1 MATEYGRCPCRGRYM
16 PGEVEVPF
24 AVGASMQG
32 VPRAVCPECDSRVY
46 PAHVLAMLDAVY
58 RARER
63 EVRPP

>member
-1 MATEYGRCPCRGRYM
+1 M